1 MSPFARNDILSP
13 TKSYDVGRV
22 SVYDSFLEPIRG
34 DQSRELEIVTNA
46 HVHQVVF
53 EGTRA
58 VGVLVSYG
66 TPDSPAEVLHADDI
80 ILCAGTAALQRLALT
95 SQSDRHDRQPLLLFV
110 LWRGQVQSILLPSCS
125 DQALDHPL
133 YSRNWVP
140 ISPSKLQSYQLVRV
154 FKIIQVGSH
163 LIICVQVIYD
173 HDQTHGLTG
182 MHDMWTIQEF
192 G

>member
-1 MSPFARNDILSP
+1 MSSFARNDILTP

-53 EGTRA
+53 EGTHA

-66 TPDSPAEVLHADDI
+66 TPDSPAQVLHADDV
-80 ILCAGTAALQRLALT
+80 ILCAGTAALQRLALA
-95 SQSDRHDRQPLLLFV
+95 SQSDRHDQQRLLLFV
-110 LWRGQVQSILLPSCS
+110 LWRGQVQSILLPFCS
-125 DQALDHPL
+125 AQALERPL

-140 ISPSKLQSYQLVRV
+140 ISPSRLQSYQLVRV
-154 FKIIQVGSH
+154 FKIIQV
-163 LIICVQVIYD
+163 VI
-173 HDQTHGLTG
+173 
-182 MHDMWTIQEF
+182 
-192 G
+192 